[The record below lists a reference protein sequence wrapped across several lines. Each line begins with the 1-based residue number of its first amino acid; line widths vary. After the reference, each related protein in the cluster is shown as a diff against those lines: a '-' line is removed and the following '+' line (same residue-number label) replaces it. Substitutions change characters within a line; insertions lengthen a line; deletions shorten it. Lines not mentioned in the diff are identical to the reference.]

1 MPKQIEKESTYW
13 DNILET
19 ENLTDFENDLKKS
32 EIFTAQRPPKVNV
45 TLRLDPLD
53 LSLIK
58 RKANRLGLP
67 HSQLIA
73 SIVHQSLQREKTYA
87 LQ

>member
-13 DNILET
+13 DNILEN
-19 ENLTDFENDLKKS
+19 ESLADFENDLKKS
-32 EIFTAQRPPKVNV
+32 EIFSAQRPPKVNV

-58 RKANRLGLP
+58 RKANKLGLP

-73 SIVHQSLQREKTYA
+73 SIVHQSLLKEKA
-87 LQ
+87 FVLQ

>member
-13 DNILET
+13 DNILEN
-19 ENLTDFENDLKKS
+19 ESPADFESDLKKS
-32 EIFTAQRPPKVNV
+32 EIFSAQRPPKVNV

-58 RKANRLGLP
+58 RKANKLGLP

-73 SIVHQSLQREKTYA
+73 SIVHQSLRSEKAVA

>member
-13 DNILET
+13 DNILEN
-19 ENLTDFENDLKKS
+19 ESLADFENDLKKS
-32 EIFTAQRPPKVNV
+32 EIFSAQRPPKVNV

-58 RKANRLGLP
+58 RKANKLGLP

-73 SIVHQSLQREKTYA
+73 SIVHQSLRKEKA
-87 LQ
+87 FVLQ

>member
-13 DNILET
+13 DNILEN

-32 EIFTAQRPPKVNV
+32 EIFTVQRPPKVNV

-53 LSLIK
+53 LSMIK
-58 RKANRLGLP
+58 RKANKLGLP

-73 SIVHQSLQREKTYA
+73 SIVHQSLRKERAFA
-87 LQ
+87 LH